1 MLIDVEPRSHLKLRD
16 LHLDKRRLYHFN
28 GSDPPSRDFKGY
40 SSGDGLLVTLY
51 KDKVIKMVYVP
62 AEMNAAACANYY
74 QRPVS
79 FAQTYLVHVPV
90 VTSVE
95 TQPTVKAGEKLKVVA
110 HSNVNETRGYTWTIT
125 SGKIIAGQYTNEV
138 TIDTT
143 GLEGQTLIVTAEIR
157 YSMHIAITGS
167 CSVRV
172 VPN

>member
-1 MLIDVEPRSHLKLRD
+1 
-16 LHLDKRRLYHFN
+16 
-28 GSDPPSRDFKGY
+28 
-40 SSGDGLLVTLY
+40 
-51 KDKVIKMVYVP
+51 
-62 AEMNAAACANYY
+62 
-74 QRPVS
+74 
-79 FAQTYLVHVPV
+79 
-90 VTSVE
+90 
-95 TQPTVKAGEKLKVVA
+95 VKAGEKLKVVA